1 MSSRSP
7 TGSPIRPRP
16 TIPTS
21 RRPCRPHS
29 TTWGSWPGCRS
40 RRPRS
45 TGSSSVPAPTAGC
58 RTCAM
63 PPSSPRAARWRAMCG
78 PGSCRAPKTSS
89 ARLRP
94 RASTASSST
103 PASNGA
109 SRVARCAWRSTATP
123 SHRARGVCRPPTATS
138 SVARGRADARISP
151 APPWPRPPPSP
162 AASPTSGRSETG
174 GTTMEAF
181 TVLDAK
187 AAPLMRQ
194 NVNTDIIIPIHRLRD
209 VAQAELGPYAFEP
222 WRYLPDGSENPEF
235 FMHQPAYRGAE
246 IVVADNNFACGSSR
260 EGAVW
265 AMMGMGVRCV
275 IAPSFGPIFF
285 NNCFQNGV
293 LPIQLPRADVLAIA
307 DELEAA
313 TRPGSNSEPRL
324 SIDLHNRTVVTPSG
338 RKIEFHVDGIRRDA
352 LLKGL
357 NEVALTL
364 TRENEIAAHQAKAR
378 AATPWL
384 YPSSTN

>member
-1 MSSRSP
+1 
-7 TGSPIRPRP
+7 
-16 TIPTS
+16 
-21 RRPCRPHS
+21 
-29 TTWGSWPGCRS
+29 
-40 RRPRS
+40 
-45 TGSSSVPAPTAGC
+45 
-58 RTCAM
+58 
-63 PPSSPRAARWRAMCG
+63 
-78 PGSCRAPKTSS
+78 
-89 ARLRP
+89 
-94 RASTASSST
+94 
-103 PASNGA
+103 
-109 SRVARCAWRSTATP
+109 
-123 SHRARGVCRPPTATS
+123 
-138 SVARGRADARISP
+138 
-151 APPWPRPPPSP
+151 
-162 AASPTSGRSETG
+162 
-174 GTTMEAF
+174 MEAF
-181 TVLDAK
+181 TVLNAK

-194 NVNTDIIIPIHRLRD
+194 NVNTEIIIPIHRLRD

-338 RKIEFHVDGIRRDA
+338 RRIEFHVDGIRRDA

-364 TRENEIAAHQAKAR
+364 TREPEIAAHQAKAR